1 MSSLLYYE
9 RIFHDFKK
17 LQDERNKLI
26 VENTKMQK
34 QQRDLHKKLYNN
46 SMRITAINETIFK
59 KIGDA

>member
-9 RIFHDFKK
+9 RIFQDFKK

>member
-9 RIFHDFKK
+9 RIFQDFKK

-46 SMRITAINETIFK
+46 SMRITAINESIFK